1 MGCLI
6 YYSLIF
12 NCTVLRNPL
21 HNICLSTIFII
32 SEKYCV
38 EIIHVH
44 CLYKIVMNH
53 RLITDTF
60 LLASPPKFMS
70 LDEIMA
76 AADGVKNMALAHE
89 IAVDTNFK
97 LEKLEPP
104 ENR

>member
-1 MGCLI
+1 
-6 YYSLIF
+6 
-12 NCTVLRNPL
+12 
-21 HNICLSTIFII
+21 
-32 SEKYCV
+32 
-38 EIIHVH
+38 
-44 CLYKIVMNH
+44 MNH

-60 LLASPPKFMS
+60 LLIVASPPKFMS